1 MALLPQEQRYS
12 YADLLTWDD
21 NTRYELY
28 DGQPTALAS
37 PSDVHQRISV
47 ALSAQFYNYLNGKKC
62 SVYTAPFDVRL
73 FEKEG
78 DCPNDVD
85 TVLQPDLMV
94 VCDKSKVD
102 QHGIHGA
109 PDLIIEILSQSSIRY
124 DRVIK
129 FNLYQRAGVQ
139 ECWIVDPVTRTVCVY
154 TLEND
159 AYHAAAVYSSDLS
172 VPVGILDNCNIGLSA
187 VFGEG

>member
-1 MALLPQEQRYS
+1 MALSPQEQRCS

-28 DGQPTALAS
+28 DGQPVALAS
-37 PSDVHQRISV
+37 PSNIHQEI
-47 ALSAQFYNYLNGKKC
+47 LSALHYQFYDYLKDKQC
-62 SVYTAPFDVRL
+62 KVYLAPFDVRL
-73 FEKEG
+73 FEKHG
-78 DCPNDVD
+78 DGPEDVD

-109 PDLIIEILSQSSIRY
+109 PDLVIEILSQSSVRY
-124 DRVIK
+124 DRFVK
-129 FNLYQRAGVQ
+129 FGLYQRAGVK
-139 ECWIVDPVTRTVCVY
+139 EYWIADPVTRTVCVY
-154 TLEND
+154 TLEDD
-159 AYHAAAVYSSDLS
+159 AYHAATVYTSNLS
-172 VPVGILDNCNIGLSA
+172 VPVGILDNCNIDLSA